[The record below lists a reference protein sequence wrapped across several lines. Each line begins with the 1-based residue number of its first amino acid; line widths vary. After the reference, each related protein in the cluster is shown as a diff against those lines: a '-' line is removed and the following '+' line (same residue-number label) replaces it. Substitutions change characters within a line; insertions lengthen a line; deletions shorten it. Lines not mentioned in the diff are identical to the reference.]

1 VAPEL
6 VDGQDEHHA
15 VEAQQGKNRD
25 VEVDLQNINLL
36 TSCFFYIQ
44 INIMVMELSDVF
56 GKSRKRNKTLLV
68 DDTAF
73 LTVVY
78 FFFFKT
84 FMLLNSNSNYLL
96 KLAKLSL

>member
-25 VEVDLQNINLL
+25 VEVDLENIALN

-44 INIMVMELSDVF
+44 IYIRVMELSDVF
-56 GKSRKRNKTLLV
+56 GKPR
-68 DDTAF
+68 
-73 LTVVY
+73 
-78 FFFFKT
+78 
-84 FMLLNSNSNYLL
+84 
-96 KLAKLSL
+96 